1 MPLQRTEFSA
11 KYFPGQILDNPVRV
25 SYSPSN
31 INISYRLPNPKA
43 YLLASVGGLS
53 AIHRSGLKSSGSS
66 YSLPFLS
73 IALYEANQFR
83 NFSVIRCITKYSDRR
98 PSPLVHGTRRRRRL
112 LSPCAEYLK
121 QDVNVPTVPENV
133 HYWHVLNGVTACHL
147 QKINQYLYSSFSI
160 STIPQGFVHDCV
172 HER

>member
-1 MPLQRTEFSA
+1 MQRTEFSA
-11 KYFPGQILDNPVRV
+11 KYFPGQILGNPV
-25 SYSPSN
+25 SYNPNN

-73 IALYEANQFR
+73 IALYETNQFR
-83 NFSVIRCITKYSDRR
+83 NFFVMRCITKYSDRR

-121 QDVNVPTVPENV
+121 QDVNVP
-133 HYWHVLNGVTACHL
+133 Y
-147 QKINQYLYSSFSI
+147 QKTFIIGTYLMVSLPAIFRRSMLVYIFFYPNHTSRIRSRLRSRKV
-160 STIPQGFVHDCV
+160 G
-172 HER
+172 